1 MPMKISSLNFKNN
14 LRESTVLSFI
24 HGKEMI
30 LKNEVKDFL
39 TKDLADQGFNET
51 IIFEA
56 NESDDLFSA
65 IQNNLGGGLFG
76 SQLIIKVVHSEGRF
90 PKTLS
95 ETLEKID
102 FDNMSNIKIIIDSI
116 SESIS
121 LNTKWIKNNKEL
133 VQIIECTKLKPLD
146 EKKWLRDKLNFLDK
160 KDADRVASHL
170 FELNS
175 SNLVAHRNDIE
186 ILKILHSAEKDLVSL
201 ENSISSSIHSAY
213 ELEDCLLNLDEKRSI
228 KIFRQIKQNDPNS
241 LALVIWALDRL
252 ISTSLMAKKS
262 ASPKRYLEN
271 IKVNGKPMWDSKISS
286 YLSFIKK
293 MDSNLLILSKDIFEI
308 EKTFKG
314 INRLDKWKEVE
325 RLIIRICTS

>member
-1 MPMKISSLNFKNN
+1 MLSL
-14 LRESTVLSFI
+14 I
-24 HGKEMI
+24 YGKEMI

-39 TKDLADQGFNET
+39 TKDFANQGYGET

-56 NESDDLFSA
+56 NESDGLLSA

-76 SQLIIKVVHSEGRF
+76 SQIIIKIVHSEGRF
-90 PKTLS
+90 PKALS

-102 FDNMSNIKIIIDSI
+102 LDNMNNIKIIIDSI

-121 LNTKWIKNNKEL
+121 PNTKWIKDNKEFI
-133 VQIIECTKLKPLD
+133 QIVECTKLKPLD

-160 KDADRVASHL
+160 KDADRVARHL

-186 ILKILHSAEKDLVSL
+186 TLKILHTAEKDSVSL
-201 ENSISSSIHSAY
+201 ENSISSSIHTAY
-213 ELEDCLLNLDEKRSI
+213 ELEDCLLNLDEKKSI
-228 KIFRQIKQNDPNS
+228 KILRQIKHNDPNS
-241 LALVIWALDRL
+241 LALVIWVLDKL

-271 IKVNGKPMWDSKISS
+271 TKMWNSKISS
-286 YLSFIKK
+286 YLSFMKK
-293 MDSNLLILSKDIFEI
+293 MESNLLNLSKDIFEI

-314 INRLDKWKEVE
+314 IKRLDAWKEVE

>member
-1 MPMKISSLNFKNN
+1 MLSL
-14 LRESTVLSFI
+14 I

-39 TKDLADQGFNET
+39 TKEFADQGFDET

-56 NESDDLFSA
+56 NESDGLLSA
-65 IQNNLGGGLFG
+65 IQNNLGGDLFG

-90 PKTLS
+90 PKALS

-102 FDNMSNIKIIIDSI
+102 LDNMGNIKIIIDSI

-121 LNTKWIKNNKEL
+121 SNTKWIKDNKEF

-146 EKKWLRDKLNFLDK
+146 EKKWLRDKLSFLDK
-160 KDADRVASHL
+160 KDADRVAKHL
-170 FELNS
+170 FELNF

-186 ILKILHSAEKDLVSL
+186 ILKVLHSIEKDSVSL
-201 ENSISSSIHSAY
+201 ENSISSSIHAPY
-213 ELEDCLLNLDEKRSI
+213 ELEDCLLNLNEMKSI
-228 KIFRQIKQNDPNS
+228 KILRQIKQNDPNS
-241 LALVIWALDRL
+241 LALVIWVLDKL
-252 ISTSLMAKKS
+252 ISTSLLAKKS
-262 ASPKRYLEN
+262 TSPKKYLEDT
-271 IKVNGKPMWDSKISS
+271 KMWNSKMSL

-293 MDSNLLILSKDIFEI
+293 MGPNLLNLSKDIFEI

-314 INRLDKWKEVE
+314 IKKLDAWKEVE
-325 RLIIRICTS
+325 RLIIKICTS

>member
-1 MPMKISSLNFKNN
+1 MLSL
-14 LRESTVLSFI
+14 I

-39 TKDLADQGFNET
+39 TKDFANQGFGET

-56 NESDDLFSA
+56 NESDGLLSA

-76 SQLIIKVVHSEGRF
+76 SQIVIKIVHSEGRF
-90 PKTLS
+90 PKALS

-102 FDNMSNIKIIIDSI
+102 LDNMNNIKIIIDSI

-121 LNTKWIKNNKEL
+121 PNTKWIKDNKEFI
-133 VQIIECTKLKPLD
+133 QIVECTKLKPLD

-160 KDADRVASHL
+160 KDADRVARHL

-186 ILKILHSAEKDLVSL
+186 TLKILHTAEKDSVSL

-213 ELEDCLLNLDEKRSI
+213 ELEDCLLNLDEKKSI
-228 KIFRQIKQNDPNS
+228 KILRQIKQNDPNS
-241 LALVIWALDRL
+241 LALVIWVLDKL

-262 ASPKRYLEN
+262 TSPKRYLEN
-271 IKVNGKPMWDSKISS
+271 TKMWNSKISL

-293 MDSNLLILSKDIFEI
+293 MESNLLNLSKDIFEI

-314 INRLDKWKEVE
+314 IKRLDTWKEVE

>member
-1 MPMKISSLNFKNN
+1 MKISSLNFKNN
-14 LRESTVLSFI
+14 LRGNAVLSLI

-39 TKDLADQGFNET
+39 TKEFADQGFDET

-56 NESDDLFSA
+56 NESDGLLSA
-65 IQNNLGGGLFG
+65 IQNNLGGDLFG

-90 PKTLS
+90 PKDLS
-95 ETLEKID
+95 EILEKID
-102 FDNMSNIKIIIDSI
+102 LDNMSNIKIIIDSI

-121 LNTKWIKNNKEL
+121 SKTKWIKDNKEL

-160 KDADRVASHL
+160 TNADRVAKHL

-186 ILKILHSAEKDLVSL
+186 TLKILHSAEIDSVSL
-201 ENSISSSIHSAY
+201 ENSISSSIHAPY
-213 ELEDCLLNLDEKRSI
+213 ELEDCLLNFNEKRSI
-228 KIFRQIKQNDPNS
+228 KVLRQIKQNDPNS
-241 LALVIWALDRL
+241 LALVIWVLDKL

-262 ASPKRYLEN
+262 ASQKKYLEN
-271 IKVNGKPMWDSKISS
+271 AKMWNSKISL
-286 YLSFIKK
+286 YLSFIRK
-293 MDSNLLILSKDIFEI
+293 MESSLSSLSKDIFEI

-314 INRLDKWKEVE
+314 IKRLDAWKEVE
-325 RLIIRICTS
+325 RLIIKICAS

>member
-1 MPMKISSLNFKNN
+1 MKISSLNFKNN
-14 LRESTVLSFI
+14 LIGKAVLSLI

-39 TKDLADQGFNET
+39 TKDLANQGFDET

-56 NESDDLFSA
+56 NESDGLLSV

-76 SQLIIKVVHSEGRF
+76 SQIIIKVVHSEGRF

-102 FDNMSNIKIIIDSI
+102 LGNMSNIKIVIDSI

-121 LNTKWIKNNKEL
+121 SNTKWIKNNKEFI
-133 VQIIECTKLKPLD
+133 QIIECTKLKPLD
-146 EKKWLRDKLNFLDK
+146 EK
-160 KDADRVASHL
+160 DADRVAKHL

-175 SNLVAHRNDIE
+175 SNLAAHRNDIE
-186 ILKILHSAEKDLVSL
+186 TLKILHLGEKDSLSL
-201 ENSISSSIHSAY
+201 ENSISSSIHAPY
-213 ELEDCLLNLDEKRSI
+213 ELEDCLLNLNEKRSI
-228 KIFRQIKQNDPNS
+228 KILRQIKQNDPNS
-241 LALVIWALDRL
+241 LALVIWVLDKL
-252 ISTSLMAKKS
+252 ISTSIMAKKS
-262 ASPKRYLEN
+262 ASPKRFLEN
-271 IKVNGKPMWDSKISS
+271 AKMWNSKINL

-293 MDSNLLILSKDIFEI
+293 MESNLLSLSKDIFEI

-314 INRLDKWKEVE
+314 IKGLDAWKEVE

>member
-1 MPMKISSLNFKNN
+1 MLSL
-14 LRESTVLSFI
+14 I

-39 TKDLADQGFNET
+39 TKDFDNQGYGET

-56 NESDDLFSA
+56 NESDGLLSA

-76 SQLIIKVVHSEGRF
+76 SQIIIKIVHSEGRF
-90 PKTLS
+90 PKALS

-102 FDNMSNIKIIIDSI
+102 LDNMNNIKIIIDSI

-121 LNTKWIKNNKEL
+121 PNTKWIKDNKEFI
-133 VQIIECTKLKPLD
+133 QIVECTKLKPLD

-160 KDADRVASHL
+160 KDADRVARHL

-186 ILKILHSAEKDLVSL
+186 TLKILHTAEKDSVSL
-201 ENSISSSIHSAY
+201 ENSISSSIHTAY
-213 ELEDCLLNLDEKRSI
+213 ELEDCLLNLDEKKSI
-228 KIFRQIKQNDPNS
+228 KILRQIKQNDPNS
-241 LALVIWALDRL
+241 LALVIWVLDKL

-262 ASPKRYLEN
+262 ASPKEYLEN
-271 IKVNGKPMWDSKISS
+271 TKMWNSKISS

-293 MDSNLLILSKDIFEI
+293 MESNLLNLSKDIFEI

-314 INRLDKWKEVE
+314 IKRLDTWKEVE

>member
-1 MPMKISSLNFKNN
+1 MKISSLNFKDN
-14 LRESTVLSFI
+14 LKENAVLSLI

-39 TKDLADQGFNET
+39 KKEFAGQGFDET

-56 NESDDLFSA
+56 NESDGLLSA
-65 IQNNLGGGLFG
+65 IQNNLGGSLFG

-95 ETLEKID
+95 ETLENID
-102 FDNMSNIKIIIDSI
+102 LNNMSNIKIIIDSI

-121 LNTKWIKNNKEL
+121 SNTKWIKENKEF

-160 KDADRVASHL
+160 KDADKVAKHL
-170 FELNS
+170 FALNS

-186 ILKILHSAEKDLVSL
+186 TLKILHSAEKDSISL
-201 ENSISSSIHSAY
+201 ENSISSSIHAPY
-213 ELEDCLLNLDEKRSI
+213 ELEDCLLNLNEKRSI
-228 KIFRQIKQNDPNS
+228 KILRQIKQNDPNS
-241 LALVIWALDRL
+241 LALVIWVLDKL
-252 ISTSLMAKKS
+252 ISTSLMAKKN
-262 ASPKRYLEN
+262 ASPKNYLEN
-271 IKVNGKPMWDSKISS
+271 TKIWNSKISL

-293 MDSNLLILSKDIFEI
+293 RESNLLNLSKDIFEI

-314 INRLDKWKEVE
+314 IKRLDTWKEVE
-325 RLIIRICTS
+325 RLIIKICTS

>member
-1 MPMKISSLNFKNN
+1 MKISSLNFKNN
-14 LRESTVLSFI
+14 LRGNAVLSLI

-39 TKDLADQGFNET
+39 TKEFADQGFDET

-56 NESDDLFSA
+56 NESDGLLSA
-65 IQNNLGGGLFG
+65 IQNNLGGDLFG
-76 SQLIIKVVHSEGRF
+76 SQLIIKVVHNEGRF
-90 PKTLS
+90 PKGLS
-95 ETLEKID
+95 EILEKID
-102 FDNMSNIKIIIDSI
+102 LDNMSNIKIIIDSI

-121 LNTKWIKNNKEL
+121 SNTKWIKDNKEL

-160 KDADRVASHL
+160 TNADRVANHL

-186 ILKILHSAEKDLVSL
+186 TLKILHSAEIDSVSL
-201 ENSISSSIHSAY
+201 ENSISSSIHAPY
-213 ELEDCLLNLDEKRSI
+213 ELEDCLLNFNEKRSI
-228 KIFRQIKQNDPNS
+228 KILRQIKQNDPNS
-241 LALVIWALDRL
+241 LALVIWVLDKL

-262 ASPKRYLEN
+262 ASPKKYLEN
-271 IKVNGKPMWDSKISS
+271 AKMWDSKISF
-286 YLSFIKK
+286 YLSFIRK
-293 MDSNLLILSKDIFEI
+293 MESSLSSLSKDIFEI

-314 INRLDKWKEVE
+314 IKRLDAWKEVE
-325 RLIIRICTS
+325 RLIIKICAS

>member
-1 MPMKISSLNFKNN
+1 MKISSLDFKNN
-14 LRESTVLSFI
+14 LRGSAVLSLV

-39 TKDLADQGFNET
+39 TKDFADQGYDET

-56 NESDDLFSA
+56 NESDGLLSA

-76 SQLIIKVVHSEGRF
+76 SQIIIKVVHSEGRF
-90 PKTLS
+90 PKSLS
-95 ETLEKID
+95 EILEKID
-102 FDNMSNIKIIIDSI
+102 LDNMNNIKIVIDSI

-121 LNTKWIKNNKEL
+121 PNIKWIKDNKESI
-133 VQIIECTKLKPLD
+133 QIIECTKLKPLD
-146 EKKWLRDKLNFLDK
+146 EKKWLREKLSFLDK
-160 KDADRVASHL
+160 NDADRVAKHL

-186 ILKILHSAEKDLVSL
+186 TLKILHSAEKNSVSL
-201 ENSISSSIHSAY
+201 ENSINSSIHTAY

-228 KIFRQIKQNDPNS
+228 KILRQIKQNDPNS
-241 LALVIWALDRL
+241 LALVIWALDKL

-271 IKVNGKPMWDSKISS
+271 TKMWNSKISL

-293 MDSNLLILSKDIFEI
+293 MESNLLNLSKDIFEI

-314 INRLDKWKEVE
+314 IKRLDAWKEVE
-325 RLIIRICTS
+325 RLIIRICAS

>member
-1 MPMKISSLNFKNN
+1 MKISSLNYKNN
-14 LRESTVLSFI
+14 LRESAVLSFI

-39 TKDLADQGFNET
+39 TRGLVGQGFDET

-56 NESDDLFSA
+56 NESDSLLSA

-76 SQLIIKVVHSEGRF
+76 SQLIIKIVHSEGRF
-90 PKTLS
+90 PKALS
-95 ETLEKID
+95 ETFEKID

-133 VQIIECTKLKPLD
+133 VQVIECKKLKPLD

-160 KDADRVASHL
+160 KDADRVAKHL

-186 ILKILHSAEKDLVSL
+186 TLKILHSAKKDSVSL
-201 ENSISSSIHSAY
+201 ENSISSSIHAPY
-213 ELEDCLLNLDEKRSI
+213 ELEDCLLNFNEKRSI
-228 KIFRQIKQNDPNS
+228 KILRQIKQNDPNS
-241 LALVIWALDRL
+241 LALVIWVLDKL

-262 ASPKRYLEN
+262 ASPKKYLEDT
-271 IKVNGKPMWDSKISS
+271 KMWNSKISL

-293 MDSNLLILSKDIFEI
+293 MGSNLLNLSKDIFEI

-314 INRLDKWKEVE
+314 IKKLDAWKEVE
-325 RLIIRICTS
+325 RLIIKICTS

>member
-1 MPMKISSLNFKNN
+1 MKISSLNFRNN
-14 LRESTVLSFI
+14 LRGSAVLSLI

-39 TKDLADQGFNET
+39 TKEFAGQGFDET

-56 NESDDLFSA
+56 NESDDLLSA

-76 SQLIIKVVHSEGRF
+76 SQLIIKVVHNEGRF
-90 PKTLS
+90 PKALS

-102 FDNMSNIKIIIDSI
+102 LDNMNNIKIIIDSI

-121 LNTKWIKNNKEL
+121 SNTKWIKGNKEL

-146 EKKWLRDKLNFLDK
+146 EKKWLRDRLNFLDK
-160 KDADRVASHL
+160 ENADRVAKHL

-186 ILKILHSAEKDLVSL
+186 TLKILHSAEKDSLSL
-201 ENSISSSIHSAY
+201 ENSISSSIHAPY
-213 ELEDCLLNLDEKRSI
+213 ELEDCLLNLNEKRSI
-228 KIFRQIKQNDPNS
+228 KILRQIKQNDPNS
-241 LALVIWALDRL
+241 LALVIWVLDKL

-262 ASPKRYLEN
+262 ASPKKFLEN
-271 IKVNGKPMWDSKISS
+271 TKMWDSKINL

-293 MDSNLLILSKDIFEI
+293 MESNLLSLSKDIFEI

-314 INRLDKWKEVE
+314 IKGLDAWKEVE

>member
-1 MPMKISSLNFKNN
+1 MKISSLNFRNN
-14 LRESTVLSFI
+14 LRGSAVLSII

-39 TKDLADQGFNET
+39 TKEFASQGFDET

-56 NESDDLFSA
+56 NESDGLLSE

-90 PKTLS
+90 PKALS

-102 FDNMSNIKIIIDSI
+102 FDNISNIKIIIDSI

-121 LNTKWIKNNKEL
+121 SNTKWIKDNKDL

-160 KDADRVASHL
+160 ENADRVAKHL

-186 ILKILHSAEKDLVSL
+186 TLKILHTAEKDSVSL
-201 ENSISSSIHSAY
+201 ENSISSSIHTAY
-213 ELEDCLLNLDEKRSI
+213 ELEDCLLNLDEKKSI
-228 KIFRQIKQNDPNS
+228 KILRQIKQNDPNS
-241 LALVIWALDRL
+241 LALVIWVLDKL

-262 ASPKRYLEN
+262 ASPKGYLEST
-271 IKVNGKPMWDSKISS
+271 KMWNSKIGS

-293 MDSNLLILSKDIFEI
+293 MESNLLNLSKDIFEI

-314 INRLDKWKEVE
+314 IKRLDAWKEVE

>member
-1 MPMKISSLNFKNN
+1 MKISSLNFKNN
-14 LRESTVLSFI
+14 LRGNAVLSLI

-39 TKDLADQGFNET
+39 TKEFADQGFDET

-56 NESDDLFSA
+56 NESDGLLSA
-65 IQNNLGGGLFG
+65 IQNNLGGDLFG

-90 PKTLS
+90 PKDLS
-95 ETLEKID
+95 EILEKID
-102 FDNMSNIKIIIDSI
+102 LDNMSNIKIIIDSI

-121 LNTKWIKNNKEL
+121 SNTKWIKDNKEL

-146 EKKWLRDKLNFLDK
+146 EKKWLRDKLSFLDK
-160 KDADRVASHL
+160 TNADKVAKHL

-186 ILKILHSAEKDLVSL
+186 TLKILHSAEIDSVSL
-201 ENSISSSIHSAY
+201 ENSINSSIHAPY
-213 ELEDCLLNLDEKRSI
+213 ELEDCLLSFNEKRSI
-228 KIFRQIKQNDPNS
+228 KILRQIKQNDPNS
-241 LALVIWALDRL
+241 LALVIWVLDKL

-262 ASPKRYLEN
+262 ASPKNYLEN
-271 IKVNGKPMWDSKISS
+271 AKMWNSKISL
-286 YLSFIKK
+286 YLSFIRK
-293 MDSNLLILSKDIFEI
+293 MESSLSSLSKDIFEI

-314 INRLDKWKEVE
+314 IKRLDAWKEVE
-325 RLIIRICTS
+325 RLIIKICAS